1 MSKTKLPIPIG
12 ARLFIKPDVTTIGG
26 LEVSIPTATETC
38 TVLAI
43 GKGWDLEA
51 EPVKVGD
58 RIHVKSWAH
67 DIISQGDQT
76 YTYVW
81 QKTGG
86 FCGKI

>member
-1 MSKTKLPIPIG
+1 MKNKHPQPLG
-12 ARLFIKPDVTTIGG
+12 ARILIQLDEVKIGNFQ
-26 LEVSIPTATETC
+26 INTPTARETA
-38 TVLAI
+38 TVLAV
-43 GKGWDLEA
+43 GDGWDMK

-67 DIISQGDQT
+67 DIITEGEKT

-86 FCGKI
+86 VCGIAK

>member
-1 MSKTKLPIPIG
+1 MKLPKPLG
-12 ARLFIKPDVTTIGG
+12 ARILIKLDEVKIGNFEVTM
-26 LEVSIPTATETC
+26 PTSRETA

-43 GKGWDLEA
+43 GDGWDLKS
-51 EPVKVGD
+51 EPIKVGD

-67 DIISQGDQT
+67 DIVTEGENT

-86 FCGKI
+86 VSGVIR